1 MGTNVVDP
9 RHESAGSRYDVLA
22 TNNETVSPSM
32 RLSTPRIPPVPQEQW
47 TPEQA
52 ALAAPILERRGQVLN
67 IFRTQLAHPDAMR
80 AFLGFGS
87 YVLSKRNT
95 LPARERELVVL
106 RIGYL
111 CRAGYEW
118 TQHRRIGLNA
128 GLTEAEIER
137 IKQGPEAPGWSA
149 ADIALLRAADELHAD
164 QFVTDAT
171 WEQLDAHFTTQQC
184 VDVIYTAGQYTL
196 VSMLLNTLGVQL
208 DEGQVLDPDLRKD

>member
-1 MGTNVVDP
+1 
-9 RHESAGSRYDVLA
+9 
-22 TNNETVSPSM
+22 M
-32 RLSTPRIPPVPQEQW
+32 RLSTPRVPPVPQEQW

-52 ALAAPILERRGQVLN
+52 AIAAPILERRGQMLN

-111 CRAGYEW
+111 CRSGYEW

-128 GLTEAEIER
+128 GLTEDEIER
-137 IKQGPEAPGWSA
+137 IKQGPDAPGWSS
-149 ADIALLRAADELHAD
+149 ADVALLRAADELHAD
-164 QFVTDAT
+164 QFVSDAA
-171 WEQLDAHFTTQQC
+171 WDLLGAHFNEQQC

-196 VSMLLNTLGVQL
+196 VSMLLNSLGVQL